1 MPLKINNNLSNI
13 ENRIPSSLRNSDV
26 LRIRRR
32 NEKNFS
38 LKIEK
43 LYGSTKPAP
52 VPPAA
57 FWTFDTPAGGEEI
70 EAIATFTGFVK
81 IFWGDDDTDILVS
94 EVPTSHTYS

>member
-1 MPLKINNNLSNI
+1 MPLKFRNNLSNTTNPNI
-13 ENRIPSSLRNSDV
+13 MIFDE
-26 LRIRRR
+26 RRRRQR

-43 LYGSTKPAP
+43 LYGSTEPAP
-52 VPPAA
+52 PPVA

>member
-1 MPLKINNNLSNI
+1 MLLKIKNNLSNI

-43 LYGSTKPAP
+43 LYGAGAD
-52 VPPAA
+52 VPIYL
-57 FWTFDTPAGGEEI
+57 GLENGNILGSESGVGLGI
-70 EAIATFTGFVK
+70 ENQRM
-81 IFWGDDDTDILVS
+81 
-94 EVPTSHTYS
+94 

>member
-43 LYGSTKPAP
+43 LYGSTEPAP
-52 VPPAA
+52 PPVA